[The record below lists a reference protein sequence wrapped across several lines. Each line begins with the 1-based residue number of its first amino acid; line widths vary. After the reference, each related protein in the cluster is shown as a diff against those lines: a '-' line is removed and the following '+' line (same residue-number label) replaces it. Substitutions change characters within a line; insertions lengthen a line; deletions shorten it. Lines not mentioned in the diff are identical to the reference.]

1 MHFFAELSRGKS
13 YVLQGFWFYCES
25 MCSFICTGNKQK
37 NPPVSPPPS
46 YFPYQEVLRYINV
59 ATAMHFSICMYNTT
73 QYTQF
78 PCHSS
83 ATKHTACMRANG
95 YHNKDK
101 LGHKNRFHLGDRI
114 FFFASGVFIGG
125 SVSPLLKFYCIF
137 HYSIHVQSLNGQPS
151 KC

>member
-1 MHFFAELSRGKS
+1 MFFRGSGFTVNQCAVS
-13 YVLQGFWFYCES
+13 YVQEINRKIHPSHLLLPTFLIRRSSDILMSLQPCISAFAC
-25 MCSFICTGNKQK
+25 
-37 NPPVSPPPS
+37 
-46 YFPYQEVLRYINV
+46 
-59 ATAMHFSICMYNTT
+59 TT

-78 PCHSS
+78 PCHSFRYY
-83 ATKHTACMRANG
+83 TYCMRANG

>member
-59 ATAMHFSICMYNTT
+59 ASAMHFSICMYNTVHT
-73 QYTQF
+73 VPLSFLPLLHTVCE
-78 PCHSS
+78 PM
-83 ATKHTACMRANG
+83 ATTTKTNSDIKTG
-95 YHNKDK
+95 
-101 LGHKNRFHLGDRI
+101 FI
-114 FFFASGVFIGG
+114 QEIEFFFFASGVFIGG
-125 SVSPLLKFYCIF
+125 PVSPLLRFYCIF